1 MGMPLKLVESYEKA
15 EWEVAQQ
22 LAGASDVPEDILGN
36 LYIDS
41 LHWAAQHVAV

>member
-1 MGMPLKLVESYEKA
+1 MPLKLVESYENA
-15 EWEVAQQ
+15 DWDGAQQ
-22 LAGASDVPEDILGN
+22 LAEASDVPEDILGN